1 MLHEYLKEFFFV
13 PSETAL
19 SLPDLNQDSCH
30 LCALLRTDRI
40 KAHWFF
46 KGGKQVISKVYQCK
60 KLLSRLFIVDNRN
73 VLKNFYLKD
82 DYNGKLRLEVIIDNF
97 LDAAATVDLPT
108 ESE

>member
-1 MLHEYLKEFFFV
+1 M
-13 PSETAL
+13 
-19 SLPDLNQDSCH
+19 
-30 LCALLRTDRI
+30 
-40 KAHWFF
+40 
-46 KGGKQVISKVYQCK
+46 ISKVYQCK